1 MNEKDYLLL
10 KTLEKE
16 RTLSRAAEKLYL
28 SQPALS
34 YRLQTLEKETGAKL
48 LNRSRRGATLTPAG
62 EFLLIKLAQLN
73 RELQQTREQIR
84 AMSGSIAGI
93 LRLGISSVFAHYD
106 LPMLMKSFHEKYPE
120 VEFQVKT
127 GVSAQIQRMLQEG
140 EIHIGI
146 LRTDYGWAGNRTLL
160 KTEPICLAASKPLT
174 FEELPHYPQIRYATD
189 GALQTLIDHWWAE
202 RFSSPP
208 RTAMEVDSMDTC
220 RELVRAGLGWAI
232 LPAIGLQGQVAYQQP
247 LFNHQNQPLQRCTWL
262 MIEPMAENLPSAQ
275 AFQKFLI
282 SHFNS
287 TNSPE
292 QNN

>member
-62 EFLLIKLAQLN
+62 EFLLIKLAQMN

-106 LPMLMKSFHEKYPE
+106 LPQLMKSFHEK
-120 VEFQVKT
+120 
-127 GVSAQIQRMLQEG
+127 
-140 EIHIGI
+140 
-146 LRTDYGWAGNRTLL
+146 
-160 KTEPICLAASKPLT
+160 
-174 FEELPHYPQIRYATD
+174 
-189 GALQTLIDHWWAE
+189 
-202 RFSSPP
+202 
-208 RTAMEVDSMDTC
+208 
-220 RELVRAGLGWAI
+220 
-232 LPAIGLQGQVAYQQP
+232 
-247 LFNHQNQPLQRCTWL
+247 
-262 MIEPMAENLPSAQ
+262 
-275 AFQKFLI
+275 
-282 SHFNS
+282 
-287 TNSPE
+287 
-292 QNN
+292 